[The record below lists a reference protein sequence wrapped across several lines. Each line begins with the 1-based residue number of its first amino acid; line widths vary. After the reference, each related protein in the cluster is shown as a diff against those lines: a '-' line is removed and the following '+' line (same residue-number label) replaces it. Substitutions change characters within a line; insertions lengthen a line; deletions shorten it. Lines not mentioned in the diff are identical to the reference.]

1 MVVDWKEHYTEEEV
15 VDLLRMLVAVPS
27 HKDVPGREAE
37 VGDLIFRICEDLRLE
52 AEKVPVSGSR
62 CNVCARL
69 RGSGDGPTLLLNGHM
84 DTVPPYD
91 MVIDPYSGEVRDGM
105 VWGRGTTDMKGA
117 LACMITAMSAI
128 KRSGIRLKG
137 DILFT
142 AVVGE
147 EGESDGTEAFVVNG
161 GKADAAIVGEPSGY
175 GYSFAHRGLETLE
188 IKVFGTTMHGS
199 QALRGINAIKM
210 AARLITRIEE
220 KLFPKIV
227 ARENE
232 YMGPALMN
240 YGKIFGGD
248 QICTVAGECT
258 IQLDRRYLPGET
270 VDSVIA
276 EYQEIID
283 ELHGEDPNFRAEIS
297 RMPNSRMKYLA
308 HAPLWTDPGEKIV
321 RTVDEVLRRH
331 LGREPERAGWRGW
344 TDAGMLSTFAHI
356 PTVVFGP
363 GSLADAHTKD
373 EHVSVKELYDFVSFY
388 AETAAEFC
396 GTEEGSILDNPT
408 SK

>member
-1 MVVDWKEHYTEEEV
+1 MLVTWTNYYTEEEV
-15 VDLLRMLVAVPS
+15 VELTRKLIAVPS
-27 HKDVPGREAE
+27 HKDVEGREAAVGE
-37 VGDLIFRICEDLRLE
+37 VIFDHLSRLGFE
-52 AEKVPVSGSR
+52 AEKVSVSGGR

-69 RGSGDGPTLLLNGHM
+69 RGTDSGPTLLLNGHM

-91 MVIDPYSGEVRDGM
+91 MVIDPYAGEIRDGFL
-105 VWGRGTTDMKGA
+105 WGRGTTDMKGA
-117 LACMITAMSAI
+117 LACMMTAMAAI
-128 KRSGIRLKG
+128 KRSGMRLKG

-147 EGESDGTEAFVVNG
+147 EGESDGTEAFIVNG
-161 GKADAAIVGEPSGY
+161 GTADAAIVGEPSEY

-188 IKVFGTTMHGS
+188 IKVYGTTMHGS
-199 QALRGINAIKM
+199 QALRGVNAIKM
-210 AARLITRIEE
+210 ASRLIERIEKE
-220 KLFPKIV
+220 LFPRII

-270 VDSVIA
+270 AASVIK

-283 ELHGEDPNFRAEIS
+283 ELHAEDPNFRAEIS
-297 RMPNSRMKYLA
+297 RMPNSNMKYLA
-308 HAPLWTDPGEKIV
+308 HAPLWTDPEEKIV
-321 RTVDEVLRRH
+321 KTVDGVLRER
-331 LGREPERAGWRGW
+331 LGREPSTGGWRGW

-373 EHVSVKELYDFVSFY
+373 EHVSIAELYDFVSFY
-388 AETAAEFC
+388 AETAARFC
-396 GTEEGSILDNPT
+396 GVREESDY
-408 SK
+408 